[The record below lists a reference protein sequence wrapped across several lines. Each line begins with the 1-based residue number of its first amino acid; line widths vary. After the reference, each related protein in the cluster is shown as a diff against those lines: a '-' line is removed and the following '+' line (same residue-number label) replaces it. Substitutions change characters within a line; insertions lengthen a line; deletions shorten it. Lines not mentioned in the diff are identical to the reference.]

1 VPDIS
6 KNFDVIT
13 FGEIMLR
20 LSPPGRERI
29 MVSES
34 FNKHVGGSE
43 LNVSS
48 GISLL
53 GLRTG
58 IISKIPDNAIGTF
71 VKDRIRFCGV
81 SDDYLIYD
89 SGSDAR
95 LGLYYYENGAYPRK
109 PAVVYDRRAS
119 SVNSIEISEIPGQ
132 VFSDARVFHTSG
144 ITLALSSAARAA
156 AVEMIKR
163 FKKSGAL
170 ISFDVNYRAN
180 LWGEDEARQTI
191 CSVLPYVDIL
201 FVSEESSRRMFH
213 KTGTLDEIMK
223 SYCAEYGISVVATT
237 ERKIIS
243 PSRHTFG
250 SVIYSAK
257 DGRFYREPPY
267 ENIEVI
273 DRIGSGDAYVAGVL
287 FGMLRFGDMQKAL
300 EFGDANSAVKNTV
313 PGDTPVS
320 DFAEIEQVIDEHKSK
335 GYHSEMN
342 R

>member
-1 VPDIS
+1 
-6 KNFDVIT
+6 
-13 FGEIMLR
+13 MLR
-20 LSPPGRERI
+20 LSPPDRERM

-58 IISKIPDNAIGTF
+58 IISKMPENAIGTF

-89 SGSDAR
+89 SGQRREAR
-95 LGLYYYENGAYPRK
+95 ASIITKTARYPRK

-119 SVNSIEISEIPGQ
+119 SVNSIDISEDPGGTYFRMHAGLPHERDHSRAQ
-132 VFSDARVFHTSG
+132 QSPP
-144 ITLALSSAARAA
+144 RAA

-191 CSVLPYVDIL
+191 
-201 FVSEESSRRMFH
+201 
-213 KTGTLDEIMK
+213 
-223 SYCAEYGISVVATT
+223 
-237 ERKIIS
+237 
-243 PSRHTFG
+243 
-250 SVIYSAK
+250 
-257 DGRFYREPPY
+257 
-267 ENIEVI
+267 
-273 DRIGSGDAYVAGVL
+273 
-287 FGMLRFGDMQKAL
+287 
-300 EFGDANSAVKNTV
+300 
-313 PGDTPVS
+313 
-320 DFAEIEQVIDEHKSK
+320 
-335 GYHSEMN
+335 
-342 R
+342 